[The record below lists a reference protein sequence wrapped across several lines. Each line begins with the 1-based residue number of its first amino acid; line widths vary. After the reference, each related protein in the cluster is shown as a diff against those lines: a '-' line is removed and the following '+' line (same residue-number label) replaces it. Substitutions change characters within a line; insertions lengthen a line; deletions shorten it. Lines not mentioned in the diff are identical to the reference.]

1 MKKALL
7 ALGFLTAAET
17 AVAREF
23 PKPQGAVSDFAG
35 VLDADAR
42 ARLTSLA
49 AGLENK
55 TTAELAIVTVP
66 SLEGDTVENAANALF
81 NAWGV
86 GKKGKDNG
94 VLILL
99 AVQDRKTRIEVGYGL
114 EGTLNDGLCGEII
127 RAKMIPEFKAGRL
140 AAGLEAGAQSV
151 ATIVRGGAVEFPA
164 ESTRVEDRSW
174 YPWLLGFLV
183 VLFFGGLGYVF
194 ILLAVLKTGVSFAGA
209 LVSGLAALGLRY
221 LFAGPDHPIQHALW
235 GGGRGG
241 GGSFGSG
248 GFGGG
253 GGGFGGGSS
262 GGGGASGS
270 W

>member
-1 MKKALL
+1 M
-7 ALGFLTAAET
+7 
-17 AVAREF
+17 
-23 PKPQGAVSDFAG
+23 
-35 VLDADAR
+35 
-42 ARLTSLA
+42 
-49 AGLENK
+49 
-55 TTAELAIVTVP
+55 
-66 SLEGDTVENAANALF
+66 
-81 NAWGV
+81 
-86 GKKGKDNG
+86 
-94 VLILL
+94 
-99 AVQDRKTRIEVGYGL
+99 
-114 EGTLNDGLCGEII
+114 
-127 RAKMIPEFKAGRL
+127 
-140 AAGLEAGAQSV
+140 
-151 ATIVRGGAVEFPA
+151 
-164 ESTRVEDRSW
+164 EDRSW